1 MLMLIFRRLRLAAII
16 IFLAVSVLYLMIHMV
31 PGDPITV
38 LLGPRATPELRQEIT
53 ERLSLDQPLYVQFYR
68 FYANAIK
75 GDLGTDIQTG
85 RPVLQLVFNQLP
97 YTAGLI
103 FGALIIM
110 LVLGIPMGCVAAV
123 YRDSW
128 FDHLL
133 AVLSVAMIAIP
144 AFVVALYLLLLFSI
158 TLGWF
163 PAVGVGS
170 GDFLASL
177 RYAALPTL
185 AIAMGWIG
193 YVARLV
199 RSSLLETL
207 GENHIRTARAYG
219 LPPRK
224 IIMDYALR
232 IAILPTVT
240 VVSTGVGSMLSGA
253 VFAEIIFAR
262 PGIGKMIFD
271 AVTSR
276 NYPLVMGTVLVTTT
290 AYVLI
295 LALSDIINA
304 YIDPRIRKVL

>member
-53 ERLSLDQPLYVQFYR
+53 ERLSLDQPIYVQFYR

-110 LVLGIPMGCVAAV
+110 LVLGIPMGCVAAI

-128 FDHLL
+128 FDLLL

-170 GDFLASL
+170 GDFWASL